1 MSQMIQPKTIN
12 FTELVKNSNTTLSL
26 GLQTKIVDKLNET
39 FSEQE
44 QHWYVANLYMYMNY
58 HATNDYPINLED
70 VFKMI
75 GFANKGNAMKT
86 IKSNFVENE
95 DYKIIIFR
103 TEKNKLQQETRGR
116 KEETVMLNI
125 DTFKNLCMIAKTECG
140 KEIRKYYVKLENI
153 YNDIIKEE
161 MEKQKEQLEN
171 NKEQLEEK
179 QKQLDEHKRQLQ
191 LLQHKPSTHGFNIKK
206 PGFIYLIN
214 DLSKPGHYKIGMAT
228 NTDKRLRNLNTSSS
242 EKSLRLYF
250 EIKTYDSES
259 VEKTIHSLLLPF
271 NIRGRREW
279 FYFSDNNQVNHA
291 ISVMKDVKS
300 FYDKYN
306 FESYDDFTKYLD
318 NKQNDND
325 SDESGTDNDY
335 NDENDNDDNNVNE
348 NDNDDNNINETQSP
362 EITETNVFKLTGQRL
377 ATKSGNFKGVFWNK
391 EKNKW
396 RVCLKQNYKEMFLGY
411 YNSENDGAKVYND
424 YALYLNQTFK
434 TNYSINEIENYVPN
448 PRDIILE
455 TQEAINAGKASLFNG
470 VSFDKRRNH
479 YIVSIKYK
487 NKTYYLGNNE
497 DEVECAKLYNQ
508 QALYFNNT
516 YDTDY
521 VLNEIPNYVT
531 VPKNIV
537 EAINTNKMSKKSS
550 QYHGVTLSKQ
560 NNKYKALLVFN
571 KKQLHLGYFTNEME
585 AAEAYNKKA
594 LELNEKYDCDYKIN
608 MLN

>member
-1 MSQMIQPKTIN
+1 LK
-12 FTELVKNSNTTLSL
+12 SNT
-26 GLQTKIVDKLNET
+26 KNADEI
-39 FSEQE
+39 
-44 QHWYVANLYMYMNY
+44 H
-58 HATNDYPINLED
+58 DYFI
-70 VFKMI
+70 
-75 GFANKGNAMKT
+75 
-86 IKSNFVENE
+86 
-95 DYKIIIFR
+95 
-103 TEKNKLQQETRGR
+103 
-116 KEETVMLNI
+116 
-125 DTFKNLCMIAKTECG
+125 
-140 KEIRKYYVKLENI
+140 KLEEMLQEI
-153 YNDIIKEE
+153 LMEEAKEL
-161 MEKQKEQLEN
+161 QEQLEA
-171 NKEQLEEK
+171 
-179 QKQLDEHKRQLQ
+179 HKRQLQ
-191 LLQHKPSTHGFNIKK
+191 LLQNKPSTPGFNIKK
-206 PGFIYLIN
+206 PGFNYLIN
-214 DLSKPGHYKIGMAT
+214 DLSKPGHYKIGMA
-228 NTDKRLRNLNTSSS
+228 NNPDKRLRNLNTSSS

-250 EIKTYDSES
+250 EIETYDSES

-318 NKQNDND
+318 NKQDSDN
-325 SDESGTDNDY
+325 DESGTDNDY
-335 NDENDNDDNNVNE
+335 NDENDNDDNNVNK
-348 NDNDDNNINETQSP
+348 NDNDDNNVNENDNDTAQNFGTDIQTG

-411 YNSENDGAKVYND
+411 YDNEIDGAKMYND

-448 PRDIILE
+448 PRDVILE
-455 TQEAINAGKASLFNG
+455 TQEEINAGKVSLFNG

-487 NKTYYLGNNE
+487 SKTYYLGNNK

-516 YDTDY
+516 YGTDY
-521 VLNEIPNYVT
+521 VLNEIPNYIT

-537 EAINTNKMSKKSS
+537 EAINTKKMSNKSS

-560 NNKYKALLVFN
+560 HNKYKALLVFN
-571 KKQLHLGYFTNEME
+571 KKQLHLGFFAIEME
-585 AAEAYNKKA
+585 AAQAYNKKA
-594 LELNEKYDCDYKIN
+594 LELNEKYNCDYKIN